1 MQSLKLFFMLKIQ
14 CEHPSGHYWWFDRD
28 SSIDSLA
35 ITNSSGSSAASFS
48 LAASAIGPNST
59 TGLRNPAMGE
69 DKAYNQDFTAEVIC
83 FSLTKLQNGY
93 INGNKRSFS
102 YKRGLKRIKEV
113 LTDDSKQHFQ
123 ILDCGLSHKSWWFN
137 WVIFLEQCVGGNLC
151 LWWAHFSNVLNI
163 SQLSVWVCRDF
174 H

>member
-1 MQSLKLFFMLKIQ
+1 MLKIQ

-28 SSIDSLA
+28 SSSDSLA

-93 INGNKRSFS
+93 INGNTRSFS
-102 YKRGLKRIKEV
+102 YKRGLKRIKEESW
-113 LTDDSKQHFQ
+113 LMIQNISNSWLWF
-123 ILDCGLSHKSWWFN
+123 LSHKWWWFN